1 MALGAM
7 TGYHRFFRRWH
18 TLVTGRFF
26 WGGRADSTAGG
37 LPVQR
42 RSENRGMTRLLE
54 LIVAIVI
61 VAVLGVVVGVAMPST
76 GHVEREMLI
85 SKDLRQVYD
94 VFSNFRRF
102 QDYTVLRTY
111 DSKIQ
116 FELSGKAYGPGAK
129 ISWKASD
136 PKVGDGSLEIASI
149 DPGFAQVGD
158 AGKGTVVWNIA
169 NDWRGHDKKFTI
181 NLERTGRSQ
190 KLVKV
195 NWAYDVSYGF
205 NLVDRFSNLY
215 IHGDPDALIQFSLS
229 NLQNLMASIPNI
241 DYSKMV
247 PSIVDQPVKPVLL
260 VSTTAPRTL
269 DDVDT
274 ASDKAMAEIQAAA
287 KKLGVNI
294 VSPRITFTT
303 NWGDQNY
310 TFDVAAE
317 IDSATLKINGQDVAL
332 TAAQRPALDASAPA
346 DASTAAAPAAPA
358 DVATPG
364 SKDKFGRVIVDG
376 DVKAVLAFG
385 GKALKAEWN
394 GTGAGLPQTRQM
406 LEAYSQTHGYKFDDV
421 SFRAY
426 DIQTKAPVNNHG
438 TIEGYDEQK
447 FEIYLPLQGD
457 NLPDQT
463 PEQEAGM
470 KQPGLE
476 DSAPAGSSS
485 AAPAAAGTAPAP
497 ASTAAAAQ

>member
-1 MALGAM
+1 
-7 TGYHRFFRRWH
+7 
-18 TLVTGRFF
+18 
-26 WGGRADSTAGG
+26 
-37 LPVQR
+37 
-42 RSENRGMTRLLE
+42 MTRLLE
-54 LIVAIVI
+54 FIVALVI
-61 VAVLGVVVGVAMPST
+61 VAVLGVVVGLAMPSA

-102 QDYTVLRTY
+102 PDYTVLRSF
-111 DSKIQ
+111 DPKVQ

-129 ISWKASD
+129 IDWKAD
-136 PKVGDGSLEIASI
+136 DKKVGDGSLEIASI
-149 DPGFAQVGD
+149 DPDFSKISD
-158 AGKGTVVWNIA
+158 AGKGTIVWKLENA
-169 NDWRGHDKKFTI
+169 WRGNDKKFTI

-195 NWAYDVSYGF
+195 KWAYDVDYGF
-205 NLVDRFSNLY
+205 NLVNRFSNLY

-247 PSIVDQPVKPVLL
+247 PSIADQPAKPILL

-269 DDVDT
+269 DDVDA
-274 ASDKAMAEIQAAA
+274 ASDKAMTEIQAAA

-294 VSPRITFTT
+294 TSPRITFTT

-317 IDSATLKINGQDVAL
+317 IDATTVKINGQDVQL
-332 TAAQRPALDASAPA
+332 SPYQRPALDAAAPA
-346 DASTAAAPAAPA
+346 EASTAAAPAAA
-358 DVATPG
+358 DNAAPG
-364 SKDKFGRVIVDG
+364 SKDMYGRVVVDG
-376 DVKAVLAFG
+376 NVKAVLAFG

-406 LEAYSQTHGYKFDDV
+406 LAAYSQTHGYKFDDV

-426 DIQTKAPVNNHG
+426 DIQVKAPVNNKG
-438 TIEGYDEQK
+438 TVEGYDEQK

-457 NLPDQT
+457 NLPEQT
-463 PEQEAGM
+463 PEQEAGL

-476 DSAPAGSSS
+476 ESAPAGSSS
-485 AAPAAAGTAPAP
+485 APAPAGTAAAP
-497 ASTAAAAQ
+497 AEGGTAPTMAK

>member
-1 MALGAM
+1 
-7 TGYHRFFRRWH
+7 
-18 TLVTGRFF
+18 
-26 WGGRADSTAGG
+26 
-37 LPVQR
+37 
-42 RSENRGMTRLLE
+42 MTRLLE
-54 LIVAIVI
+54 FIVAIVI

-76 GHVEREMLI
+76 GHVEREVLI

-102 QDYTVLRTY
+102 QDFSVLRTY
-111 DSKIQ
+111 DPKLQ
-116 FELSGKAYGPGAK
+116 YELSGKAYGPGAK
-129 ISWKASD
+129 ISWKAND
-136 PKVGDGSLEIASI
+136 PKLGDGSLEIASI
-149 DPGFAQVGD
+149 DPGFAQITD
-158 AGKGTVVWNIA
+158 AGKGTIVWNLE
-169 NDWRGHDKKFTI
+169 NNWRGHDKKYTI
-181 NLERTGRSQ
+181 KLERTGRSQ

-195 NWAYDVSYGF
+195 NWAYDTSYGF
-205 NLVDRFSNLY
+205 NLIDRFSNLY
-215 IHGDPDALIQFSLS
+215 IHGDPDAQIQFSLS

-247 PSIVDQPVKPVLL
+247 PSIVEQPAKPILF

-317 IDSATLKINGQDVAL
+317 IDATTIKINGQDVEL
-332 TAAQRPALDASAPA
+332 TAAQRPTLDAAAPA
-346 DASTAAAPAAPA
+346 EASTAGAPAAPA
-358 DVATPG
+358 DAATPG
-364 SKDKFGRVIVDG
+364 SKDKLGRVVVDG
-376 DVKAVLAFG
+376 NVKATLAFG
-385 GKALKAEWN
+385 GKALKADWN

-406 LEAYSQTHGYKFDDV
+406 LAAYSQTHGYKYDDV
-421 SFRAY
+421 TFRPY
-426 DIQTKAPVNNHG
+426 DIQVKAPVNNKG

-470 KQPGLE
+470 KQPGL
-476 DSAPAGSSS
+476 DDAAPAGSSS
-485 AAPAAAGTAPAP
+485 APAAAGTAPAPAGTAPAP
-497 ASTAAAAQ
+497 ASTAAAQ

>member
-1 MALGAM
+1 
-7 TGYHRFFRRWH
+7 
-18 TLVTGRFF
+18 
-26 WGGRADSTAGG
+26 
-37 LPVQR
+37 
-42 RSENRGMTRLLE
+42 MTRLLE
-54 LIVAIVI
+54 FIVAIVI

-76 GHVEREMLI
+76 GHVEREVLI

-102 QDYTVLRTY
+102 QDFSVLRTY
-111 DSKIQ
+111 DPKLQ
-116 FELSGKAYGPGAK
+116 YELSGKAYGPGAK
-129 ISWKASD
+129 ISWKAND
-136 PKVGDGSLEIASI
+136 PKLGDGSLEIASI
-149 DPGFAQVGD
+149 DPGFAQITD
-158 AGKGTVVWNIA
+158 AGKGTIVWTLEN
-169 NDWRGHDKKFTI
+169 NWRGHDKKYTI
-181 NLERTGRSQ
+181 KLERTGRSQ

-195 NWAYDVSYGF
+195 NWAYDTSYGF
-205 NLVDRFSNLY
+205 NLIDRFSNLY
-215 IHGDPDALIQFSLS
+215 IHGDPDAQIQFSLS

-247 PSIVDQPVKPVLL
+247 PSIVEQPAKPILF

-317 IDSATLKINGQDVAL
+317 IDATTIKINGQDVEL
-332 TAAQRPALDASAPA
+332 TAAQRPTLDAAAPA
-346 DASTAAAPAAPA
+346 EASTAGAPAAPA
-358 DVATPG
+358 DAATPG
-364 SKDKFGRVIVDG
+364 SKDKLGRVVVDG
-376 DVKAVLAFG
+376 NVKATLAFG
-385 GKALKAEWN
+385 GKALKADWN

-406 LEAYSQTHGYKFDDV
+406 LAAYSQTHGYKYDDV
-421 SFRAY
+421 SFRPY
-426 DIQTKAPVNNHG
+426 DIQVKAPVNNKG

-470 KQPGLE
+470 KQPGL
-476 DSAPAGSSS
+476 DDAAPAGSSS
-485 AAPAAAGTAPAP
+485 APAAAGTAPAPAGTAPAP
-497 ASTAAAAQ
+497 ASTAAAQ